1 MINLSS
7 QAAVMQNQVRAF
19 RINRDVAIE
28 RRNNV
33 NNVERVTV
41 TLPKKMLSLLVKKA
55 KMRAV
60 DLNLEQCFGDFIN

>member
-1 MINLSS
+1 
-7 QAAVMQNQVRAF
+7 MQNQLRAF
-19 RINRDVAIE
+19 EINCDVAIE

-33 NNVERVTV
+33 NNVERDVDVTEE
-41 TLPKKMLSLLVKKA
+41 MLSLLVKKV